1 VQQEELLA
9 RSRLVAAVL
18 AASAMFS
25 PGVAAAQDAST
36 RYVVSGTGGSGIA
49 VRSAPAFDAPTLGAL
64 PEGTIIGADAVA
76 GTLDWVAV
84 QPPRDSSVPSGYAS
98 AAFVSQMVEG
108 SVPGARVLQARVTG
122 YANGSDGGAVGFIT
136 ASGTHTQWGTVAA
149 DWRLFPL
156 GTRLQIE
163 GFDGVT
169 FTVED
174 TGSGVRGLLFD
185 VWFPDVPT
193 AQAFGT
199 QRRKV
204 TVLP

>member
-1 VQQEELLA
+1 ML
-9 RSRLVAAVL
+9 
-18 AASAMFS
+18 S
-25 PGVAAAQDAST
+25 PGLAAAQDAPN
-36 RYVVSGTGGSGIA
+36 RVVSGTGGTGIA
-49 VRSAPAFDAPTLGAL
+49 IRSAPAFDAPMLGAL
-64 PEGTIIGADAVA
+64 PEGTLVQADALA

-84 QPPRDSSVPSGYAS
+84 QPPRTSSVPSGYAS
-98 AAFVSQMVEG
+98 AAFLSQLVEG
-108 SVPGARVLQARVTG
+108 SEPGARVLLARVTG
-122 YANGSDGGAVGFIT
+122 YANGADGGAVGMIT

-163 GFDGVT
+163 GFDDVT
-169 FTVED
+169 FIVED
-174 TGSGVRGLLFD
+174 TGSGVKGLLFD

-199 QRRKV
+199 QRRRV

>member
-1 VQQEELLA
+1 LTT
-9 RSRLVAAVL
+9 SRLVAVVL
-18 AASAMFS
+18 AATAMMSPSAL
-25 PGVAAAQDAST
+25 GVAAAEEASN
-36 RYVVSGTGGSGIA
+36 RYVVTGTGGTGIA

-64 PEGTIIGADAVA
+64 PEGTIVQVDALS

-84 QPPRDSSVPSGYAS
+84 QPPRTSSVPSGYAS
-98 AAFVSQMVEG
+98 AAFLSQVVEG
-108 SVPGARVLQARVTG
+108 SAPGVRVLQARVTG
-122 YANGSDGGAVGFIT
+122 YANGSDGGAVGFVT

-156 GTRLQIE
+156 GTHLQIE

-174 TGSGVRGLLFD
+174 TGSGVKGLLFD

-204 TVLP
+204 TVLPPS